1 MAGMFPSMVADP
13 SDRNR
18 RYSGPV
24 GDQWPAPLR
33 AGYWCFL
40 LAAVLMLVASFL
52 MLRAGTPAELDHD
65 VALSFRRNMR
75 IVAVGNIILA
85 LCLTACAAFF
95 ERGSKRARRLA
106 TLFIF
111 LTVFLNFAGFFVGVA
126 GWVVFAIVVLLAVGA
141 FLIFRPS
148 ANAFVDERSGDVWR
162 NVR

>member
-1 MAGMFPSMVADP
+1 MAGMFPAMVADP
-13 SDRNR
+13 NDRNR

-24 GDQWPAPLR
+24 GDEWPAPLR
-33 AGYWCFL
+33 TGYWCFL
-40 LAAVLMLVASFL
+40 LAAVLMLVSSFL
-52 MLRAGTPAELDHD
+52 MLRAGTPAELEQD

-85 LCLTACAAFF
+85 LCLTASAAFF
-95 ERGSKRARRLA
+95 ERGSKRARRFA
-106 TLFIF
+106 ALFIF
-111 LTVFLNFAGFFVGVA
+111 LTIFLNFAGFFVGVA
-126 GWVVFAIVVLLAVGA
+126 GWVVFAIVALLAVGA